1 MGHGGVGGHKK
12 KLFSPQRGRVRGFDQ
27 FSAPSPDLDPF
38 LGHIFRFLDHP
49 LNCTMLPAPG
59 TLIATLSTLPC
70 CQPLGHPL
78 SLKRHAQNWMNAH
91 LTNIDLGHFP
101 RSSPLNVLAI
111 GVTLNTALAA
121 EARELATEDDTL
133 TPRSEVVEGFNAL
146 HCWGEGGGLHGPLS
160 SGQNGIP

>member
-1 MGHGGVGGHKK
+1 
-12 KLFSPQRGRVRGFDQ
+12 
-27 FSAPSPDLDPF
+27 
-38 LGHIFRFLDHP
+38 
-49 LNCTMLPAPG
+49 
-59 TLIATLSTLPC
+59 
-70 CQPLGHPL
+70 
-78 SLKRHAQNWMNAH
+78 MNAH